1 LEPAE
6 KNSLLI
12 SNPEKKQDLMRLLG
26 DTDLRVI
33 SLIKFSCFLDLRNTW
48 ALKQQQQHRTIDNPV
63 GLPYGWNTVMRRQTD
78 MNVPNPKTKQIPT
91 QSKSKSKKARGP
103 KLLT

>member
-1 LEPAE
+1 
-6 KNSLLI
+6 
-12 SNPEKKQDLMRLLG
+12 MRLLG

-33 SLIKFSCFLDLRNTW
+33 SLINFSCFLDLRNTW
-48 ALKQQQQHRTIDNPV
+48 ALNQQHRTIDHPV

-78 MNVPNPKTKQIPT
+78 MNVTDPKTKQIPT
-91 QSKSKSKKARGP
+91 QSKSKGKKAMGP